1 MHYGPAEF
9 SKNGQPTIQPKQTG
23 VQLLYAYERSSISKI
38 DAQEIRKYYNCA

>member
-9 SKNGQPTIQPKQTG
+9 SKNGLATIQPKQSG
-23 VQLLYAYERSSISKI
+23 IKLLYAYERNSLSKI